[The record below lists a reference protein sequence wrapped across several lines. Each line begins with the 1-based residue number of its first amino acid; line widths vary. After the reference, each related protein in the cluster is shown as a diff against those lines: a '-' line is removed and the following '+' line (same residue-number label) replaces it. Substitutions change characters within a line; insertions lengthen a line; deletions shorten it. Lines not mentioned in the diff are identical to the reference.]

1 MLMDGE
7 VPFLRIDNYK
17 IVIILYNEL
26 FHNTNSLSRT
36 KQSIF
41 FPTRTHKYNIFHLNL
56 CYLKII
62 VIINKKAVLFHMQ
75 YVRVLERSRRS

>member
-1 MLMDGE
+1 M
-7 VPFLRIDNYK
+7 
-17 IVIILYNEL
+17 
-26 FHNTNSLSRT
+26 NSFITQNHSPALSN
-36 KQSIF
+36 QCF

-75 YVRVLERSRRS
+75 YVRVLERSRRT